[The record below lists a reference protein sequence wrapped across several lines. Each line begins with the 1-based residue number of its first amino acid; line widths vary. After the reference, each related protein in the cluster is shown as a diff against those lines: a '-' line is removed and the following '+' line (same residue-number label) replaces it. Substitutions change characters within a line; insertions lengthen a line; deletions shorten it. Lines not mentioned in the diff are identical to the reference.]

1 MKDVFKEF
9 KPSSWAIDNRTA
21 VYVITIIITLAG
33 LGTYFSLPK
42 EQFPEIKI
50 PQIIVQTF
58 FPGTSPENMENL
70 VTKHLE
76 KQMKNLTGIKKV
88 TSNSFQDYSV
98 VIAEFNTNVQVDK
111 AKQDVKDAVDKAK
124 TDLPKNLPNQPEVKD
139 IDLSEVPI
147 LNVNISG
154 NYDLNR
160 LKKYADRI
168 KDNIEAMKQIKRVD
182 IVGALDREI
191 QINMDMYK
199 MQAAGI
205 TFGDVQNTVSSE
217 NISATAGQ
225 VSMDNQKRILSI
237 KNEFKTAAEIGNLI
251 IKSQQGKAVY
261 LRDIAVV
268 TDSFQEQ
275 KSFARLDGKNVITMN
290 VIKAKGQNLIE
301 ASDNISALMKK
312 MSGTELP
319 KDLKIV
325 VTGDQSEKTRSTLT
339 DLINTIIIGFLL
351 VTIILMF
358 FMGVTNAL
366 FVAMSVPLSCAI
378 AFMVL
383 PTIGFS
389 MNMVVLFSFLLALGI
404 VVDDAIVVI
413 ENTHRIFD
421 NGKMPIAQ
429 AAKYAT
435 GEVFLPVLAGTA
447 TTLMPFVPLAFWPGI
462 IGNFLFYL
470 PVTLIITLV
479 ASLAVA
485 YIINPVFAVSF
496 MKPHDFDHEN
506 DKPRFVKKD
515 GVRTILF
522 LAVAGICYLSG
533 SIGVGNFV
541 IFILLFI
548 LLEKFVFAKWI
559 QAFQGKVWPAFQNW
573 YTRWLKRSLKH
584 TGIVVAI
591 TLGISVLAVFLN
603 HEYGPTPVFFPA
615 SQPNFTYVYLNLPV
629 GTDQAHTNDV
639 LLQLEKR
646 VNEAIIDPATHQRY
660 LCVKSVIANVTVGA
674 VDPNSG
680 EIGDFPNKGKITVAY
695 EEYSKR
701 HGESTVAIMEKIRGA
716 VKGVAGAEITVDKES
731 GGPPVGKPIVIEM
744 TGDNLDSLVSTSEQ
758 LKRYLTDKQIAGV
771 EELRSDFQAKNPE
784 IVFDLDRERMNA
796 EGISTYTVVNNLRT
810 AVFGTEISR
819 FRDQNDDYPM
829 TLRVS
834 GTQRQNIDA
843 IRNLPIVYRD
853 MGMGGIIRTVPISA
867 FANVYYSTTYGGIK
881 RKNEKRYISLS
892 SNVISGY
899 NPNEVVANVKSELAN
914 FKMPSGISMKMG
926 GDQEDQAETMSF
938 LGKAFGIAM
947 ALIFLILIL
956 LFNSISKTVIILS
969 EVVFSLIGVF
979 LGLGIFKTPFSIAIS
994 GIGIVA
1000 LAGVVVRNGILLV
1013 EFMDLML
1020 AEGMGEMD
1028 AIIEAGRTRMTP
1040 VLLTAIA
1047 AILGLIPLAVGM
1059 NIDFASLF
1067 THFNPHIFFG
1077 GDSADFWAPL
1087 AWTMIYGLS
1096 FATFLTLI
1104 LVPVMCL
1111 MSFRFKRWIKKLFTF
1126 KTVTP
1131 VQPLTYAGFWKRV
1144 SASLIDG
1151 VIIEIFF
1158 LILVSLINM
1167 SVAEKTIMNMGLFI
1181 LYGSLMESSKLMATL
1196 GKNAMGIIVTD
1207 MDGNRLTFGK
1217 ALIRRLS
1224 KYISFIILC
1233 IGYLMMIW
1241 DKKKQTLHDKI
1252 AGTVVVKGITE

>member
-1 MKDVFKEF
+1 MKDAFKEF

-21 VYVITIIITLAG
+21 VYIITILITLAG
-33 LGTYFSLPK
+33 LSTYFSLPK

-50 PQIIVQTF
+50 PQIIVQTY

-98 VIAEFNTNVQVDK
+98 VIAEFNTNIQVDK

-139 IDLSEVPI
+139 IDLSELPI

-199 MQAAGI
+199 MQADGI
-205 TFGDVQNTVSSE
+205 TFGDVQNTISSE
-217 NISATAGQ
+217 NLSATAGE
-225 VSMDNQKRILSI
+225 VTMGTQKRLLSI
-237 KNEFKTAAEIGNLI
+237 KNEFKSANDIANVI
-251 IKSQQGKAVY
+251 IKNQQGKAVY
-261 LRDIAVV
+261 LRDIAEV

-275 KSFARLDGKNVITMN
+275 KSYARLDGNNVITLN
-290 VIKAKGQNLIE
+290 VIKAKGENLIE
-301 ASDNISALMKK
+301 ASDNITALMQR
-312 MSGTELP
+312 MQGTELP

-351 VTIILMF
+351 VTVILMF

-383 PTIGFS
+383 PSIGFT
-389 MNMVVLFSFLLALGI
+389 MNMIVLFSFLLALGI

-470 PVTLIITLV
+470 PVTLIITLL
-479 ASLAVA
+479 ASLGVA

-506 DKPRFVKKD
+506 DKPRFTKKD
-515 GVRTILF
+515 RVMLVIFVALAALF
-522 LAVAGICYLSG
+522 YLAKSYGI
-533 SIGVGNFV
+533 GNF
-541 IFILLFI
+541 IMFIYLFI
-548 LLEKFVFAKWI
+548 LLEKFILSKWI
-559 QAFQGKVWPAFQNW
+559 HAFQNKIWPAFRDW
-573 YTRWLKRSLKH
+573 YSKWLKRSLKH
-584 TGIVVAI
+584 PGIVVLI
-591 TLGISVLAVFLN
+591 TLVITFLAGFLF
-603 HEYGPTPVFFPA
+603 HVHGPTPVFFPD

-629 GTDQAHTNDV
+629 GTDQAHTNDI
-639 LLQLEKR
+639 LLKLEQR
-646 VNEAIIDPATHQRY
+646 VNGALIDPKTNKRY

-680 EIGDFPNKGKITVAY
+680 EIGDFPNKGKVTVAY
-695 EEYSKR
+695 EEFSKR
-701 HGESTVAIMEKIRGA
+701 HGESTTAIMEKIRKS
-716 VKGVAGAEITVDKES
+716 VKGVAGAEITVDKE
-731 GGPPVGKPIVIEM
+731 GNGPPLAKPVVIEM
-744 TGDNLDSLVSTSEQ
+744 TGDNLDTLVNTSER
-758 LKRYLTDKQIAGV
+758 LKRYLDDKQIGGV

-784 IVFDLDRERMNA
+784 IIFDLDRERMNS

-819 FRDQNDDYPM
+819 FRDQNDDYPI

-834 GTQRQNIDA
+834 GTQRQDIDA
-843 IRNLPIVYRD
+843 IRNMPIVYRD

-892 SNVISGY
+892 SNVISGF
-899 NPNEVVANVKSELAN
+899 NPNEVVAAVQTEVNN
-914 FKMPSGISMKMG
+914 FKAPAGIIIKMG
-926 GDQEDQAETMSF
+926 GQQEDQAETTNF

-956 LFNSISKTVIILS
+956 LFNSISKTVIIMS

-979 LGLGIFKTPFSIAIS
+979 LGLGIFATPFSIAIS
-994 GIGIVA
+994 GIAIVA

-1020 AEGMGEMD
+1020 ADGMNEMD
-1028 AIIEAGRTRMTP
+1028 AIVEAGRTRMTP

-1067 THFNPHIFFG
+1067 SHLNPHVFLG

-1111 MSFRFKRWIKKLFTF
+1111 LSFRFKRWVKKISG
-1126 KTVTP
+1126 K
-1131 VQPLTYAGFWKRV
+1131 AK
-1144 SASLIDG
+1144 AA
-1151 VIIEIFF
+1151 
-1158 LILVSLINM
+1158 
-1167 SVAEKTIMNMGLFI
+1167 VAE
-1181 LYGSLMESSKLMATL
+1181 
-1196 GKNAMGIIVTD
+1196 
-1207 MDGNRLTFGK
+1207 
-1217 ALIRRLS
+1217 
-1224 KYISFIILC
+1224 
-1233 IGYLMMIW
+1233 
-1241 DKKKQTLHDKI
+1241 
-1252 AGTVVVKGITE
+1252 